1 MGGPG
6 MATSE
11 AISELQLPASATA
24 HALADARTLAA
35 TLAEDVAARLRAAI
49 AANGHACVVLS
60 GGRSP
65 VAFLEQLAGQP
76 LDWNNVTVSL
86 ADERWVPV
94 EHADSNAGLL
104 ARHLFKGAAAKAR
117 FLGLYQQAPNLE
129 AAAELADQALGELPP
144 IDVLVLGM
152 GDDGHTAS
160 LFPGSPNLA
169 LGLDTTHPRRCLP
182 MLAPVVPHQRLSMTR
197 SLLAGAA
204 FTALSVQGQGKLATL
219 RAALADNDLAQ
230 MPIRAFLHAPLDIY
244 WCP

>member
-1 MGGPG
+1 MG
-6 MATSE
+6 
-11 AISELQLPASATA
+11 ISELKLPAVVTV
-24 HALADARTLAA
+24 HELADAKALAA
-35 TLAEDVAARLRAAI
+35 TQAHDVAERLRAAI
-49 AANGHACVVLS
+49 AAKGQACLVLS

-65 VAFLEQLAGQP
+65 VPFLEKLASEN
-76 LDWNNVTVSL
+76 LDWAKVTVSL

-104 ARHLFKGAAAKAR
+104 VRHLFKGAAAKAR
-117 FLGLYQQAPNLE
+117 FVGLYQQAENLDV
-129 AAAELADQALGELPP
+129 AAGKADQALAELPP

-160 LFPGSPNLA
+160 LFPASPNLEA
-169 LGLDTTHPRRCLP
+169 GLDLANPRRCLP
-182 MLAPVVPHQRLSMTR
+182 LLAPSVPHQRLSMTR
-197 SLLAGAA
+197 SLLASAA

-219 RAALADNDLAQ
+219 RAALAGNDLTE